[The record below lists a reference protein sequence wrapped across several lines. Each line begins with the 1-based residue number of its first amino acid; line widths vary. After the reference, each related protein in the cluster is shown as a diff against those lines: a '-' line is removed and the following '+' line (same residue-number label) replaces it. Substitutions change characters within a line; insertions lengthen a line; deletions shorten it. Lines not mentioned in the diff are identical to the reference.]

1 MLSDSSG
8 VTGYHDESATGRQA
22 PQVDGTHGATVGSKI
37 IPYFSNLFLSVF
49 SSQNHVLR
57 SRAVDTLF
65 LLSAFVP
72 PGFARE
78 VFNEIN
84 VFLTVWNTA
93 RGGSVRR

>member
-1 MLSDSSG
+1 
-8 VTGYHDESATGRQA
+8 
-22 PQVDGTHGATVGSKI
+22 
-37 IPYFSNLFLSVF
+37 VF
-49 SSQNHVLR
+49 SSQNHVPR

-84 VFLTVWNTA
+84 VFLLYGTQQEGEVSEDDV
-93 RGGSVRR
+93 GGFGKSCFLSQDQKPVSHTM